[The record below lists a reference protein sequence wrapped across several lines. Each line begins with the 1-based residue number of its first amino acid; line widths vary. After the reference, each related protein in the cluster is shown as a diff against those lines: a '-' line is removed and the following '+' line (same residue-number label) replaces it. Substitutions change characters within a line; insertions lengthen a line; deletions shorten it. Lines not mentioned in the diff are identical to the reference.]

1 MSVVVVVCLF
11 VVVFLCSSSS
21 GRIIGAR
28 DHASVQISVAEVNE
42 TGTVTGASKSY
53 AICGF
58 IRSLVG
64 FHITRTHTDTHRHTH
79 AHTHTYARTHTDY
92 FAASLKQ
99 LFAASV
105 FVQLFDW
112 I

>member
-1 MSVVVVVCLF
+1 MSELCVLS
-11 VVVFLCSSSS
+11 VFYHSSSS
-21 GRIIGAR
+21 GRIIGAK

-42 TGTVTGASKSY
+42 TGTVTGTSKSY

-64 FHITRTHTDTHRHTH
+64 LDTNTDWFCLIVRV
-79 AHTHTYARTHTDY
+79 
-92 FAASLKQ
+92 AALLLS
-99 LFAASV
+99 
-105 FVQLFDW
+105 